1 MHLMHLKGAKVIVV
15 SGQINAVKMQYS

>member
-1 MHLMHLKGAKVIVV
+1 MVV